1 MTLLDSVRLAPL
13 EALSSV
19 VLLDNVHLARRP
31 ANVCRVRR
39 CSFGSEMELDVS
51 LFGFSAVCTLWNEW
65 VFFLHVHSVEMN
77 VEVSTSVVQWFV
89 GGFLQSQASKSKEY
103 CGGPWILGW
112 QNCNSRAQILE
123 PHLLVKVHSA
133 SAPGLNHC
141 RPQCHIRMAAE
152 IDIAI
157 FEWQTRRRHPK
168 TASETSRV

>member
-1 MTLLDSVRLAPL
+1 MQDSQARLGISTEITAFSQPVYNRSNVLDSMRVSSWNIPKNREEATSFAEIPTYLFHWMWPTRVTHGPEPPL
-13 EALSSV
+13 RCRRFAYGYAL
-19 VLLDNVHLARRP
+19 D
-31 ANVCRVRR
+31 
-39 CSFGSEMELDVS
+39 GSECPCYLVWPQRD
-51 LFGFSAVCTLWNEW
+51 G
-65 VFFLHVHSVEMN
+65 
-77 VEVSTSVVQWFV
+77 
-89 GGFLQSQASKSKEY
+89 QSY
-103 CGGPWILGW
+103 CGGPWIWGW

-152 IDIAI
+152 IDIAT